1 MMSRT
6 GNKQGFTL
14 IEVLL
19 AVAILSIGMI
29 GVIRAY
35 VVLMNG
41 IEASRFT
48 VEACYLLKN
57 RMADVQT
64 AAIEGTVDR
73 GLWTVD
79 RDRGMGGNFEK
90 GYASFKWE
98 EDITRIR
105 IERDKP
111 KEYPEKEPEEEAQE
125 FLDKVHISVSGGEDF
140 GPVRKMSL
148 YTYLESRPE

>member
-35 VVLMNG
+35 AVLMNG

-57 RMADVQT
+57 RMADLQK
-64 AAIEGTVDR
+64 AAIEGA
-73 GLWTVD
+73 GE
-79 RDRGMGGNFEK
+79 GFE
-90 GYASFKWE
+90 GDHASFKWE

-111 KEYPEKEPEEEAQE
+111 KEYPEKKPEEEAQE
-125 FLDKVHISVSGGEDF
+125 FLDKVRISVSGGEDF